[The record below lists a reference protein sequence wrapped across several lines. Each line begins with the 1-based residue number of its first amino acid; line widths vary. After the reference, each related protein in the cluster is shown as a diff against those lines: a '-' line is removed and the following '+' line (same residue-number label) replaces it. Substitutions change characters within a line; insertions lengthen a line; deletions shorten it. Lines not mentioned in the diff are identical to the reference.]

1 MATPIETVLCAFY
14 RKLEQDEGF
23 FQYFNLT
30 DEEAAELAKERAE
43 GYMAEAC
50 ARIALFCKPDIS
62 FSHHADA
69 FEADLTRT
77 EIDMLA
83 SLMFEMYL
91 EKDIAKLRVLD
102 VNYTPNDLQVF
113 SPSQSRKT
121 FMEMYENVRAE
132 NRRLLD
138 GYKSRDRLTGD
149 LLTIDY
155 AAFAEE

>member
-1 MATPIETVLCAFY
+1 M
-14 RKLEQDEGF
+14 
-23 FQYFNLT
+23 
-30 DEEAAELAKERAE
+30 
-43 GYMAEAC
+43 
-50 ARIALFCKPDIS
+50 
-62 FSHHADA
+62 
-69 FEADLTRT
+69 TRT

-138 GYKSRDRLTGD
+138 GYKSRDRLTGE